1 LFVFLSPWIKA
12 QEELE
17 APSKVRR
24 RIPNK
29 REKLV
34 RFGLSEWVRD
44 GEEGGR
50 VTSLQQGS
58 REGRRFH

>member
-1 LFVFLSPWIKA
+1 MGIKLGPIVCFPQPMDKA

-34 RFGLSEWVRD
+34 RFGLGEWVR
-44 GEEGGR
+44 EMEK
-50 VTSLQQGS
+50 S
-58 REGRRFH
+58 EAE

>member
-1 LFVFLSPWIKA
+1 MEGETMGIKLGPIVCFAQPKDKA

-17 APSKVRR
+17 TPSKVSR

-34 RFGLSEWVRD
+34 RFGLSECVRD
-44 GEEGGR
+44 GEE
-50 VTSLQQGS
+50 
-58 REGRRFH
+58 